1 MLTLLS
7 FLFVLGVLVFV
18 HELGHF
24 LVARWHGVR
33 VITFSLGFGPKL
45 VKFTRGDT
53 EYCVSAVP
61 LGGYVK
67 LAGETVEE
75 TRTGAPDEFLSKS
88 KWVRFQVYVA
98 GPVMNILL
106 ALIVL
111 AGVLS
116 RGADVPLYASSPAVV
131 GSVIGGSPAEKA
143 GLRAGDRIVS
153 VDGRAMPT
161 WDDLGLEI
169 ATRAGRELTL
179 GVVRDGQR
187 LDLPIT
193 PSPQGRYEIGTIGIW
208 PDVNPVVMDIRRD
221 SPAEQAGLRAS
232 DVVLGVAGEEARG
245 TAHACDGEGGVERFA
260 QCRQQALIA
269 VIKSSAD
276 TRLDLRVRRGGD
288 EIVVPV
294 TPKGPAGQALIGATL
309 AAYET
314 RRIDPTV
321 AQALQMSATQN
332 WDNAVLIGRTVRG
345 LFTRDTPVRQLMGP
359 VAIAEMS
366 GTAAHSGW
374 LPLLNLMAMISLN
387 LGLLNLV
394 PVPVLDGGHIAILA
408 VEGLARRD
416 LSIRVKE
423 RILMAG
429 AALIVLLMVTAI
441 YNDIAR
447 LLR

>member
-45 VKFTRGDT
+45 VKFTRGGT
-53 EYCVSAVP
+53 EYCVSVVP

-131 GSVIGGSPAEKA
+131 GSVASASPAEQA
-143 GLRAGDRIVS
+143 GLKPGDRIVS

-161 WDDLGLEI
+161 WDDLSLEI

-179 GVVRDGQR
+179 GIVRNGQP
-187 LDLPIT
+187 LDVRIT
-193 PSPQGRYEIGTIGIW
+193 PAAQGRYEIGQIGVLPVIRPVVAEVLPRTPAERGGVRAGDVLVGINDERGLTRDSVIDRIHASANAPLTLVLERDGAETSIAVTPEGQAGEAVIGI
-208 PDVNPVVMDIRRD
+208 
-221 SPAEQAGLRAS
+221 
-232 DVVLGVAGEEARG
+232 
-245 TAHACDGEGGVERFA
+245 
-260 QCRQQALIA
+260 
-269 VIKSSAD
+269 
-276 TRLDLRVRRGGD
+276 RLT
-288 EIVVPV
+288 E
-294 TPKGPAGQALIGATL
+294 
-309 AAYET
+309 YET
-314 RRIDPTV
+314 RRIDPTIL
-321 AQALQMSATQN
+321 QAFQMSAKQN

-366 GTAAHSGW
+366 GSAAHSGW

-416 LSIRVKE
+416 LSVRVKE
-423 RILMAG
+423 RILMVG